1 MKKKDKITGK
11 TYRINDHKLL
21 AIRLVERADGS
32 VQYEIEKMIT
42 EDTLPKID
50 EDKAHIKV
58 NATNMKIGLS
68 ETEARVVINDLMKL
82 YVDNHKSKN
91 EN

>member
-1 MKKKDKITGK
+1 MKKKDKITGN

-32 VQYEIEKMIT
+32 FQYEIEQMIT

-50 EDKAHIKV
+50 EDKAHIRV
-58 NATNMKIGLS
+58 NATNMRMGLS
-68 ETEARVVINDLMKL
+68 ETEVHAVVNDLMGL
-82 YVDNHKSKN
+82 YIDKHKSKV
-91 EN
+91 E